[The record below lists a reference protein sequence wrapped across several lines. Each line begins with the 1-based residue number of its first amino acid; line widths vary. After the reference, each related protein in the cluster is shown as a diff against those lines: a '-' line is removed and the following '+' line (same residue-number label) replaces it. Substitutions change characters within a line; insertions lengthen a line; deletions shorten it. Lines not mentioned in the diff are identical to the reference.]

1 VSETSDSRNETL
13 ANMAQSRA
21 EIRRLLE
28 PPQQP
33 AGSDQGAV
41 DGGVREFP
49 RSRTM
54 KLLLSGRGVGTIG
67 AVVGGLIMARPA
79 LAIRLLGMIPTGAI
93 ARMLLVKGIS
103 ALRAKR
109 E

>member
-1 VSETSDSRNETL
+1 MSETSDSRSETL
-13 ANMAQSRA
+13 AHMARSRA
-21 EIRRLLE
+21 QIRRLLE
-28 PPQQP
+28 PPQHP
-33 AGSDQGAV
+33 AGSDQGAA
-41 DGGVREFP
+41 DGARGFP

-54 KLLLSGRGVGTIG
+54 KLLLSGRGVGTVG

-79 LAIRLLGMIPTGAI
+79 LAIRLLRMIPTGAI

>member
-1 VSETSDSRNETL
+1 MSETSDSRSETL
-13 ANMAQSRA
+13 AHMARSRA

-28 PPQQP
+28 PLQHP

-41 DGGVREFP
+41 DGGAGEFP

-54 KLLLSGRGVGTIG
+54 KLLLSGRGIGTVG
-67 AVVGGLIMARPA
+67 AVLGGLIMARPG
-79 LAIRLLGMIPTGAI
+79 LAIRLLRMIPTGAI